1 MQKNCMFN
9 YKNKQKK
16 QLIKHVN
23 ILSMD
28 YKKTKAPNST
38 ITRDLSTLEV
48 GTGNIYETIAIVAKR
63 ADQIEVELKKELDAK
78 LEEFASISDNLEE
91 VFENR
96 EQIEISKFYERL
108 PNPVLIALEEFIDKQ
123 IYFRKPE
130 VE

>member
-1 MQKNCMFN
+1 
-9 YKNKQKK
+9 
-16 QLIKHVN
+16 
-23 ILSMD
+23 MD

-38 ITRDLSTLEV
+38 ITRDLSNLEI

-123 IYFRKPE
+123 VYFRKPE